1 RIENRNMTCP
11 YRFKAT
17 AVSLD
22 GEVTGYNVYDCTLDL
37 TTFLP
42 RAFVRKEGFDLRNWY
57 MKRVIREGRAVRNLC
72 LNPWT
77 NGSNLYLESLEE
89 NWGGE
94 DDDFGRSVGRMLEA
108 FAQRQEAWDTM
119 EREGLELFAI
129 PGRKEAP
136 SGRRHIERNASRPK
150 DPSRMIP
157 DPVVVTVKLNG
168 KPVRALVDSGSLG
181 DFVSTTVVGQLGLK
195 KEELKSPLSVLLA
208 AQGSRSKIN
217 YGVSAKFEYAGILE
231 DRHFDVMNLSG
242 YDMIL

>member
-1 RIENRNMTCP
+1 
-11 YRFKAT
+11 
-17 AVSLD
+17 
-22 GEVTGYNVYDCTLDL
+22 
-37 TTFLP
+37 
-42 RAFVRKEGFDLRNWY
+42 
-57 MKRVIREGRAVRNLC
+57 
-72 LNPWT
+72 
-77 NGSNLYLESLEE
+77 
-89 NWGGE
+89 
-94 DDDFGRSVGRMLEA
+94 MLEA

-242 YDMIL
+242 YDMILGTPFFWQHRVMVGLNPQRVIVGSRDSLTMEGLDVQRLASRSMRVYEDRIEEIRKNIMEYARPICKKASDSPLPPLRAINHEIPLVDENKVYGWRPS